1 MSSPRFAI
9 RLAGV
14 SLAVAA
20 LGLAGCAST
29 PKELPPQPVAAST
42 TTREAP
48 PMPPQPPQPVGPV
61 PGSQADFLASVISDT
76 VHFDYDKYVIDAESQ
91 GILRSQA
98 QWLMKYPAKTVTIE
112 GHCDERGTREYNLAL
127 GERRANAAKNYLVGL
142 GIDVGRITTV
152 SYGKERP
159 VALGSDEAS
168 WAKNRRAV
176 TITVN

>member
-1 MSSPRFAI
+1 MSPHRVPFRLATLSLL
-9 RLAGV
+9 LAGV
-14 SLAVAA
+14 
-20 LGLAGCAST
+20 GLAGCANK

-42 TTREAP
+42 STREAAP
-48 PMPPQPPQPVGPV
+48 LPPQPAGPV

-76 VHFDYDKYVIDAESQ
+76 VHFEYDKYSIDPESE

-98 QWLMKYPAKTVTIE
+98 QWLARYPGRAVTIE

-127 GERRANAAKNYLVGL
+127 GERRANAAKNYLIGL
-142 GIDVGRITTV
+142 GVDAGRISTV

-176 TITVN
+176 TITIN